1 MIEIRDMEVEN
12 ISGGV
17 SSSSFGWQV
26 VYSYSGSGSSSSGNN
41 ASSNNC
47 ATAECAAGVLPTKS
61 DNRTYDEASKSLC
74 QTSVNISMAINPVEM
89 PLSFISKEIANS
101 VLGKTMD
108 KLFCK

>member
-1 MIEIRDMEVEN
+1 MEICEGELIN

-41 ASSNNC
+41 DSSKNC

-61 DNRTYDEASKSLC
+61 DNRSYDEASKSLC
-74 QTSVNISMAINPVEM
+74 QTAVNISMAINPVEM
-89 PLSFISKEIANS
+89 PLSFISKEIAGS
-101 VLGKTMD
+101 ILGKTMEV
-108 KLFCK
+108 LNCK

>member
-1 MIEIRDMEVEN
+1 MKEIHENQMIN
-12 ISGGV
+12 ITGGK
-17 SSSSFGWQV
+17 SSTNFGWQV
-26 VYSYSGSGSSSSGNN
+26 VYSYSGSGSSNSGNN

-61 DNRTYDEASKSLC
+61 DNRTYEEASKSLC
-74 QTSVNISMAINPVEM
+74 QISVNIAMAINPVEM

-108 KLFCK
+108 KLFCN